1 MAKLQKDKHWV
12 DKNKNKKILESVQ
25 KKIDNR
31 INIDFSDAL
40 HVMNDGKRFV
50 FIEIENTICK
60 VTEEPVEEC
69 SIDPLV
75 ITLSKGAKGHKNKA
89 KRKFFV
95 YIRKFGLEFLEFL

>member
-25 KKIDNR
+25 KKIDSR

-40 HVMNDGKRFV
+40 HEMNDGKRFV

-60 VTEEPVEEC
+60 VTEEPIEEC

-75 ITLSKGAKGHKNKA
+75 ITLSKGAKGHKNKT
-89 KRKFFV
+89 KRKIFV